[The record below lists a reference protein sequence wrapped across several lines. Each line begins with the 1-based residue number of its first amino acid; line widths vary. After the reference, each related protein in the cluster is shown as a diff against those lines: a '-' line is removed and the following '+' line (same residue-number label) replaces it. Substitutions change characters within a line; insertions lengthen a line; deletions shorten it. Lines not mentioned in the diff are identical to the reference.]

1 MSFFYDSNVQN
12 VLRINN
18 SFVKM
23 CCLSATF
30 LEVNIEYTTAAIP
43 EDTDV
48 LVTHAPP
55 YGIPDRDS
63 CILSVA
69 MA

>member
-1 MSFFYDSNVQN
+1 MSFFYDSNEQK

-30 LEVNIEYTTAAIP
+30 LEVNIKYATAAF
-43 EDTDV
+43 
-48 LVTHAPP
+48 
-55 YGIPDRDS
+55 S
-63 CILSVA
+63 
-69 MA
+69 